1 MSGEWW
7 EKPTGCGPWD
17 PDADTKHTNRQR
29 RFLDPFMNTL
39 DELHRTIGGTLKPA
53 TAPPDEAQAAPLG
66 RVVSDSRRVQL
77 GDVFWAL
84 VGPHHD
90 GADFTHEAFARGASG
105 AVVGR
110 PVEAPQDRW
119 VITVDDTLTALG
131 QWARYKRDRFH
142 GTVIAVTGSVG
153 KTTTRQMIHT
163 ILKTRFVGTA
173 SPRNYNNHVGVPLS
187 MLQIEPGHDY
197 AVLELGASG
206 RGEIAA
212 LAELCGPTIGA
223 VTSVADAHLA
233 GFGSHRAIAESKAEL
248 LAALPPDGHAV
259 LADDPWLRRLAGQHL
274 VPVTWV
280 GRGAACDLVATDVK
294 WGHGELHF
302 RVSNQPFRVPIW
314 GRHHLTCA
322 LCAVAVGGRMGL
334 PLDQIAASLESFD
347 PVPMRC
353 EVTEVGGATIINDA
367 YNASPTAM
375 RAALELLRDFHVR
388 GRRVFVC
395 GDMCELGDETAAL
408 HRRLGDQVVTLCGA
422 DLLIACGD
430 HARHVVAGARAAGM
444 PDDRAI
450 ACHTVEKVFPHLSR
464 AISPGDVVLVKGS
477 RAMGMERVVDA
488 IEQLLELQL
497 V

>member
-1 MSGEWW
+1 MS
-7 EKPTGCGPWD
+7 
-17 PDADTKHTNRQR
+17 
-29 RFLDPFMNTL
+29 TL

-53 TAPPDEAQAAPLG
+53 AAPPDGTAAAPLG
-66 RVVSDSRRVQL
+66 RVETDSRRVQP

-90 GADFTHEAFARGASG
+90 GADFASEAFARGASG

-110 PVEAPQDRW
+110 PIETPQDRW
-119 VITVDDTLTALG
+119 AITVDDTLAALG
-131 QWARYKRDRFH
+131 QWARHKRDRFP

-163 ILKTRFVGTA
+163 ILQRQFVGTA

-187 MLQIEPGHDY
+187 MLRVEPDHDY
-197 AVLELGASG
+197 AVLELGASA

-212 LAELCGPTIGA
+212 LAELCAPTIGA

-233 GFGSHRAIAESKAEL
+233 GFGSHRAIAEAKAEL
-248 LAALPPDGHAV
+248 VAALPPDGHAV
-259 LADDPWLRRLAGQHL
+259 LADDPWLRRLAEEHL

-280 GRGAACDLVATDVK
+280 GRDAGCDLVATDVR
-294 WGHGELHF
+294 WGHGVLHF
-302 RVSNQPFRVPIW
+302 RVSSQPFRVPIW

-322 LCAVAVGGRMGL
+322 LCAIGVGRCMGL
-334 PLDQIAASLESFD
+334 PLDRIAASLEGFN

-375 RAALELLRDFHVR
+375 RAALELLRDFHVS

-395 GDMCELGDETAAL
+395 GDMGELGDESAAL

-430 HARHVVAGARAAGM
+430 FAHHVVAGARAAGM
-444 PDDRAI
+444 PEGRSF
-450 ACHTVEKVFPHLSR
+450 ACYTVEKALAPLNHTI
-464 AISPGDVVLVKGS
+464 APGDVVLIKGS
-477 RAMGMERVVDA
+477 RAMGMERVVEA
-488 IEQLLELQL
+488 ITQRLELQL
-497 V
+497 A